1 MNIQITS
8 ESSRYLGN
16 ITRTSRG
23 VYSYRISSKTI
34 VGRGLS
40 VDYPTHVYATEDF
53 KGNKKEV
60 VEWVSEQIARYENA

>member
-23 VYSYRISSKTI
+23 VYSYRISRKTI
-34 VGRGLS
+34 VGRELS

-60 VEWVSEQIARYENA
+60 VEWVSEQIASYENA

>member
-16 ITRTSRG
+16 ITRTKRG
-23 VYSYRISSKTI
+23 VYAYSISRKSI

-40 VDYPTHVYATEDF
+40 ADYPTHVYATEDF

-60 VEWVSEQIARYENA
+60 VEWVTEQIASYENA